1 MLAALAWR
9 IMHPLPLTI
18 YPLGDL
24 NLYAVT
30 RNITGDITG
39 TGHREYPPAR
49 PAAVALPTTVPVTTA
64 SRNITTAGRRLLH
77 PLLLRCPPQSPPP
90 VATSPAAASA
100 VHCGCPA
107 PQAARGEGRVSAH
120 SATQVQEAGGRGGCG
135 KDHRGYAGGALLTW
149 DSANSAIGGGCSA
162 SQSFFSHLGKRR
174 LRLAP
179 RLPRLLKAVHVLQV
193 RVLPLTC
200 ASVASASRRAC
211 PAWLRLFCR
220 SRRCRFSC
228 SCMRV
233 VSSTFWRCSSPT

>member
-1 MLAALAWR
+1 MAYHAPAAPHYIPPR
-9 IMHPLPLTI
+9 GPKPVCR
-18 YPLGDL
+18 
-24 NLYAVT
+24 YAEYYRGHYRYWAPGVPT
-30 RNITGDITG
+30 RQTRCSCVAHHSTGN
-39 TGHREYPPAR
+39 HRQSQHHYCWEEAAA
-49 PAAVALPTTVPVTTA
+49 PAAVALPTTVATA
-64 SRNITTAGRRLLH
+64 CCNITSCCLSSTLWLSR
-77 PLLLRCPPQSPPP
+77 S
-90 VATSPAAASA
+90 AS
-100 VHCGCPA
+100 CKGG
-107 PQAARGEGRVSAH
+107 GEGLSTH
-120 SATQVQEAGGRGGCG
+120 SATQVQEAGGRGVCG